1 MIDKKLFDDF
11 VKGIHRTYASKRP
24 KSEQLHK
31 EAQRFLPGG
40 NTRTVTFHRPF
51 PSFMGRG
58 EGCRLHDV
66 DANRYIDFVNNY
78 TSLVHGHA
86 HPRVVEAVNDQVRRG
101 SAYASPVDSQ
111 VRLAEEIC
119 DRLPSAERVRFCN
132 SGTEATL
139 AAIRLARAYRKK
151 YKVLKMEGG
160 YHGSHDLAE
169 ISIKPTLEKAGSIE
183 SPNSVPEDT
192 SIPPNVVSDCIIAP
206 FNRSRI
212 AERIVE
218 EHHEDLAAIIVEPVQ
233 GACGMIPAHPDFL
246 KTLRELACRYRIP
259 LIFDEVISFR
269 LAKGGCQEIHDV
281 APDLTTLGKIIG
293 GGYPVGGVAG
303 RAELMDLFSPLN
315 PGSIGHSGTF
325 NGNPVSMVAGLATL
339 KVLTATEIDR
349 INGLGDRLRS
359 NFCRVLEEVGIIA
372 EVTGTGSLGQ
382 IHFTNQEVTDWRGA
396 ATGRADMRTI
406 LHLMLMDR
414 GVFAATRAMF
424 NVSTP
429 MGEKE
434 VDEAGVALKDC
445 LVEMRPYVEQAA
457 PELISQ

>member
-1 MIDKKLFDDF
+1 MIGKKVFDDF
-11 VKGIHRTYASKRP
+11 VKGIHSMYASKRP
-24 KSEQLHK
+24 KSEQFHK

-40 NTRTVTFHRPF
+40 NTRTVTFYQPF
-51 PSFMGRG
+51 PSFMERG
-58 EGCRLHDV
+58 DGCRLHDV
-66 DANRYIDFVNNY
+66 DGNAYIDFVNNY

-86 HPRVVEAVNDQVRRG
+86 HPRVVEAVDDQVRRG
-101 SAYASPVDSQ
+101 SAYASPIASQ

-139 AAIRLARAYRKK
+139 TAIRLARAYRKR

-169 ISIKPTLEKAGSIE
+169 ISIKPALEKAGSIE
-183 SPNSVPEDT
+183 SPNSVPEDI
-192 SIPPNVVSDCIIAP
+192 SIPPNVVNDCIIAP

-212 AERIVE
+212 AEQIVE
-218 EHHEDLAAIIVEPVQ
+218 KHHEDLAAIIVEPVQ
-233 GACGMIPAHPDFL
+233 GACGMVPAHPDFL
-246 KTLRELACRYRIP
+246 RALRELASTYEIP

-269 LAKGGCQEIHDV
+269 LAKGGCQEV
-281 APDLTTLGKIIG
+281 YEVLPDLTALGKIIG

-303 RAELMDLFSPLN
+303 RGELMDLFSPLN
-315 PGSIGHSGTF
+315 PSFLGHSGTF

-339 KVLTATEIDR
+339 RALTASEIDR
-349 INGLGDRLRS
+349 INGLGDRLRTS
-359 NFCRVLEEVGIIA
+359 FCRVLEEVGIIA

-382 IHFTNQEVTDWRGA
+382 IHFTNQEVTDWRSA
-396 ATGRADMRTI
+396 ATGRSDLRTI

-414 GVFAATRAMF
+414 GVFAATRGMF
-424 NVSTP
+424 NISTP

-434 VDEAGVALKDC
+434 VDEASVALRGC
-445 LVEMRPYVEQAA
+445 LVEMRPYIEQAA
-457 PELISQ
+457 PELISH